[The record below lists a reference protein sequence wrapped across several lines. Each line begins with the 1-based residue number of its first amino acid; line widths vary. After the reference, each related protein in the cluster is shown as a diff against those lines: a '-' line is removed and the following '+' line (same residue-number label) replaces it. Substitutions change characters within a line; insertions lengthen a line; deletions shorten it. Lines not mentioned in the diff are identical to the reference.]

1 MFLTVIYILKRRDGG
16 VTFYYTC
23 EAGGRVGAH
32 KRLLEG
38 EIGIDGLEIL
48 DILGDN
54 EEEHGGRGRGKRV
67 KEKRMRKEAR
77 EENNKEREER
87 KENGEW
93 RKRKEK

>member
-1 MFLTVIYILKRRDGG
+1 MFLTVIYISRRRDRG

-38 EIGIDGLEIL
+38 GEIGVDGLEIL

-54 EEEHGGRGRGKRV
+54 EEEHGGRGREKNGKR
-67 KEKRMRKEAR
+67 EKNEKA
-77 EENNKEREER
+77 
-87 KENGEW
+87 
-93 RKRKEK
+93 KR